1 MGGLREVTA
10 VVVAF
15 DSPLG
20 RVVDAIE
27 QLTTHLPTAEQP
39 AACPVCA
46 RRAWPCAEFDA
57 AARHLRTTGVPI
69 GYLVPLDLH
78 PQLWP
83 AP

>member
-1 MGGLREVTA
+1 MGGLREVIA
-10 VVVAF
+10 VVVAL

-27 QLTTHLPTAEQP
+27 QLTAHLPTAEQP
-39 AACPVCA
+39 ATCSLCS
-46 RRAWPCAEFDA
+46 RRPWPCTAFDA
-57 AARHLRTTGVPI
+57 AARHLQTTGVPI
-69 GYLVPLDLH
+69 GYLLPLDLH